1 MPPGRSPRVDRD
13 VVVTSGAA
21 PPDGLMGRDGALAM
35 VTSMRSS
42 VPPSEPLH
50 LRTYLAPSCGR
61 PRDACSRYS
70 DLVAAPGN
78 PYLDLTEAFNRGRR
92 RALVSS
98 GQAVVLHRLA
108 IMSKDGDWVLR
119 EDEEALRHVL
129 DVLAS
134 RGARYRFGAPLD
146 VRWLAGGWSAHFE
159 HSRDGLRLRTDFV
172 TRPPRLS
179 SESLERLWGDA
190 DASASEVVSVEPLVR
205 MKMTMREKDYA
216 VIGELARLMAD
227 PRSQLLYSRSSRDL
241 IRLAR
246 TYPDALGAA
255 MVDRRPV
262 LARLAEGRDAI
273 DEALDRERRLL
284 MRADE
289 ERLASYR
296 AAAGDWGAAWSD
308 LSRQVAGLPLLDA
321 HRLIVARA
329 EGLLPYVPAG
339 ENA

>member
-1 MPPGRSPRVDRD
+1 
-13 VVVTSGAA
+13 
-21 PPDGLMGRDGALAM
+21 
-35 VTSMRSS
+35 
-42 VPPSEPLH
+42 VP
-50 LRTYLAPSCGR
+50 
-61 PRDACSRYS
+61 
-70 DLVAAPGN
+70 APGN

-190 DASASEVVSVEPLVR
+190 DATASEVVGVEPLVR
-205 MKMTMREKDYA
+205 A
-216 VIGELARLMAD
+216 VA
-227 PRSQLLYSRSSRDL
+227 
-241 IRLAR
+241 
-246 TYPDALGAA
+246 GAW
-255 MVDRRPV
+255 
-262 LARLAEGRDAI
+262 
-273 DEALDRERRLL
+273 
-284 MRADE
+284 
-289 ERLASYR
+289 
-296 AAAGDWGAAWSD
+296 AAAWPD

-321 HRLIVARA
+321 HRVIVARA
-329 EGLLPYVPAG
+329 EGLLPDGPAG